1 MIAVYRGVFVND
13 CPIWSGKMISFA
25 SYVAAFTFNIEYG
38 RSARFDAMVD
48 RMAETHSLIRG
59 VDVDGEE
66 SVGGDFDRG
75 LWKDFRLF
83 ELGWR

>member
-1 MIAVYRGVFVND
+1 MIAVYRGVFVDD

-25 SYVAAFTFNIEYG
+25 SYVAAFAFKIGYE
-38 RSARFDAMVD
+38 RIARFDAMVD
-48 RMAETHSLIRG
+48 RMAETHRLIRD
-59 VDVDGEE
+59 VDFDGEE

>member
-1 MIAVYRGVFVND
+1 MIAVYRGVFVDD

-25 SYVAAFTFNIEYG
+25 SYITTFTFDIGYG
-38 RSARFDAMVD
+38 RSARFDAIVD
-48 RMAETHSLIRG
+48 RMAETHRLIRG

-66 SVGGDFDRG
+66 SVGDDFDRG